1 MKEYIHE
8 ISDYKEKEPI
18 KKKYDVIVVGGG
30 MSGLCAAI
38 ASARNGAHT
47 AIIQERSVFGGN
59 GSSEIRMHVAGASC
73 HWGKENAV
81 ETGIMLEMQLHNQ
94 YLNYDH
100 NFSIWDGVL
109 WSTAMETEH
118 LDVYLNTVMIRVK
131 SDGSEIQWVECYQS
145 TTESTYRMQANVYI
159 DATGNGSLGYFAGA
173 EYRFGCEDKVAYHE
187 PSARDQVSGETMGNT
202 IMFNARDTGHPVK
215 FVKPEWAYTFDEDD
229 LEYRYHGNITVY
241 HDADKVVILGPD
253 ESYEDHRDQLVEK
266 YDTQSGYWW
275 IELGGDW
282 DDIIKQAEDL
292 HYELYRCVYGV
303 WDHIKNRG
311 NHGAENYELVWV
323 GNQPGIREGRRLEGV
338 ETLTENDIRANR
350 VTDQD
355 VAYGGWPM
363 DEHTAGGLRAKGQI
377 PSKVRSFDGLYGIP
391 YGCYCSKTIR
401 NMMMVG
407 RIIGAS
413 KLAMGSTRVMGTC
426 AVGGQAVGTAA
437 ALAAKYSCTPQVV
450 GEQHMQELRQ
460 QLLKDDCYIIGC
472 KNEDPKDMARFAKV
486 SASSYKKDA
495 EPEHVINGVSR
506 DEKDHVNCWS
516 SDGLS
521 AEGETLTLKLDKK
534 HTLEEI
540 RLTFDP
546 NLSEEHCI
554 SLSKAFIEKIPKG
567 VPKELVKDYEL
578 KLYANDNEVYNTK
591 VTENYQ
597 RLNVIKLPESI
608 QADTIHLHFTATNGC
623 EDVRVFEVRAY

>member
-81 ETGIMLEMQLHNQ
+81 ETGIMMEMQLHNQ

-145 TTESTYRMQANVYI
+145 TTESTYRMQASVYI

-229 LEYRYHGNITVY
+229 LE
-241 HDADKVVILGPD
+241 
-253 ESYEDHRDQLVEK
+253 
-266 YDTQSGYWW
+266 
-275 IELGGDW
+275 
-282 DDIIKQAEDL
+282 
-292 HYELYRCVYGV
+292 
-303 WDHIKNRG
+303 
-311 NHGAENYELVWV
+311 
-323 GNQPGIREGRRLEGV
+323 
-338 ETLTENDIRANR
+338 
-350 VTDQD
+350 
-355 VAYGGWPM
+355 
-363 DEHTAGGLRAKGQI
+363 
-377 PSKVRSFDGLYGIP
+377 
-391 YGCYCSKTIR
+391 
-401 NMMMVG
+401 
-407 RIIGAS
+407 
-413 KLAMGSTRVMGTC
+413 
-426 AVGGQAVGTAA
+426 
-437 ALAAKYSCTPQVV
+437 
-450 GEQHMQELRQ
+450 
-460 QLLKDDCYIIGC
+460 
-472 KNEDPKDMARFAKV
+472 
-486 SASSYKKDA
+486 
-495 EPEHVINGVSR
+495 
-506 DEKDHVNCWS
+506 
-516 SDGLS
+516 
-521 AEGETLTLKLDKK
+521 
-534 HTLEEI
+534 
-540 RLTFDP
+540 
-546 NLSEEHCI
+546 
-554 SLSKAFIEKIPKG
+554 
-567 VPKELVKDYEL
+567 
-578 KLYANDNEVYNTK
+578 
-591 VTENYQ
+591 
-597 RLNVIKLPESI
+597 
-608 QADTIHLHFTATNGC
+608 
-623 EDVRVFEVRAY
+623 